1 MAGKEA
7 IPPMPQSPAIVQVWD
22 PLIRLAHWALVAA
35 FAVAY
40 LSAEEDTGPDPLHV
54 WGGYVVG
61 VIVVLRVAWGFVG
74 PRHARFSDFVR
85 RPIEASL
92 YLRNLLLSGRAR
104 RYLGHSP
111 AGGMMVVALL
121 IFLGATVATGMV
133 AHGEQG
139 KGPLASI
146 AASTPVNPDDASRA
160 EKRPESV
167 VGEVHGLLATITLV
181 LVGLH
186 IVGVAV
192 ASGVHRENLVLAMI
206 TGKKRRE

>member
-1 MAGKEA
+1 MMSEEA
-7 IPPMPQSPAIVQVWD
+7 IPAMPQSPAIVEVWD
-22 PLIRLAHWALVAA
+22 PLIRFAHWALVAA

-40 LSAEEDTGPDPLHV
+40 LSAEEEADPDPLHV

-61 VIVVLRVAWGFVG
+61 IIIVLRVAWGFVG
-74 PRHARFSDFVR
+74 PRHARFSDFVSS
-85 RPIEASL
+85 PIEASL
-92 YLRNLLLSGRAR
+92 YLRNLLGGRAR

-111 AGGMMVVALL
+111 AGGMMVAALL

-133 AHGEQG
+133 PYGEQG
-139 KGPLASI
+139 KRPLAAI
-146 AASTPVNPDDASRA
+146 TASTAVNRDEASST

-192 ASGVHRENLVLAMI
+192 ASGVHRENLVLAMF